1 MVCRLRRVLRKKGE
15 MKMNFLKMNESAVS
29 PIVATLVLIV
39 VAVVGAVAVGTI
51 MGTFSSDVAEQTNVG
66 DVGGSASAEVLI
78 AGSTTVQPA
87 SELLA
92 KAYMTQKPGV
102 KISVQGGGSGAG
114 VTSVGMDIVDI
125 GSASRA
131 VKDAELEKY
140 PSLQTYQ
147 IGGSAVVLICS
158 DDLALVDVAKED
170 IVTAYETGVFGNTL
184 ATVGQAFAR
193 AEASG
198 TQDTF
203 LEWLDIDAVHEDVEG
218 KTGNAGVLAAVAG
231 ATDAIGFVDFG
242 YADGAAGVE
251 IVDLAGYDPAT
262 SDTILDALAG
272 EDTYP
277 NGLTRPLNFIVNGNP
292 SAIVKDFINF
302 AQSPGAVDQFHEAG
316 MFSIVEFA

>member
-1 MVCRLRRVLRKKGE
+1 
-15 MKMNFLKMNESAVS
+15 MNFKNMNESAVS

-78 AGSTTVQPA
+78 AGSTTVQPV
-87 SELLA
+87 SEILA
-92 KAYMTQKPGV
+92 EAYMTQKPGV

-125 GSASRA
+125 GSASRP

-158 DDLALVDVAKED
+158 DDLTLDNVTQADIKE
-170 IVTAYETGVFGNTL
+170 AYENGTFTGTL
-184 ATVGQAFAR
+184 STARTAFAR
-193 AEASG
+193 AESSG

-203 LEWLDIDAVHEDVEG
+203 LEWLEIDAVHEDVEG
-218 KTGNAGVLAAVAG
+218 RTGNAGVLAAVAD

-242 YADGAAGVE
+242 YADGADGVD
-251 IVDLAGYDPAT
+251 IVDLEGYDPAT
-262 SDTILDALAG
+262 SDTIGDALAS

-277 NGLTRPLNFIVNGNP
+277 NGLTRPLNYIVNGNP
-292 SAIVKDFINF
+292 SAIVKDYINF
-302 AQSPGAVDQFHEAG
+302 AQSPGAVDLFHEAG